1 MKRAAVALLCV
12 ICLTITAWATSPL
25 ASDQEA
31 LLAFARAELI
41 YQLEGG
47 PRPTPPATAR
57 SMQRACF
64 VTFFEQRQVVACFG
78 SFTPRHADLAAEI
91 SDNIR
96 LALKNDRRAVNLTGE
111 QARRCD
117 LQITFAA
124 SPEPISNWRL
134 VDPLREGLFVE
145 RDDGHGVAIVPGEV
159 RTARYAWLS
168 ALKRLGATETTPGLR
183 LYRFKAH
190 SISTRGRTAP

>member
-1 MKRAAVALLCV
+1 MKRAVAALSIVLC
-12 ICLTITAWATSPL
+12 CTIAAWAAFTPVP
-25 ASDQEA
+25 DPEA
-31 LLAFARAELI
+31 LLAFGRAELL

-47 PRPTPPATAR
+47 PRPVAPATAR
-57 SMQRACF
+57 NIQRACF

-91 SDNIR
+91 SNNIR
-96 LALKNDRRAVNLTGE
+96 LALKNDRRAANLSGE

-124 SPEPISNWRL
+124 PPEPISDWRL

-145 RDDGHGVAIVPGEV
+145 RNDGRGVAIVPGEA

-168 ALKRLGATETTPGLR
+168 ALKRLGATEASPGLR

-190 SISTRGRTAP
+190 SISTRGRPAP